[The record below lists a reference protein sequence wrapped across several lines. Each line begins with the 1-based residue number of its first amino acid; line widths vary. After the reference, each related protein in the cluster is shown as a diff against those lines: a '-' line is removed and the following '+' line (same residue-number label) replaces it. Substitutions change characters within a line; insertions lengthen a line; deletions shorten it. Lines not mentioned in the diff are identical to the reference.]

1 MNKKSNPRVMSED
14 RATEVA
20 VFFSAF
26 SDMSR
31 VRILSVLMRGEMNVR
46 SIAYA
51 IRLSESAVSHHLRNL
66 RQLRLV
72 KSRKVG
78 RQVFYSLDD
87 EHIIAIFQS
96 GLEHIEHSHSL

>member
-1 MNKKSNPRVMSED
+1 MNVKSNQMALSEE
-14 RATEVA
+14 RAAEVA

-31 VRILSVLMRGEMNVR
+31 IRILSVLLQGEMNVR
-46 SIAYA
+46 SIANS
-51 IRLSESAVSHHLRNL
+51 INLSESAVSHHLRNL

-72 KSRKVG
+72 KSRKIG

-87 EHIIAIFQS
+87 EHIISIYQF
-96 GLEHIEHSHSL
+96 GLDHVEHSHSR